1 MARAEAGRRGC
12 TGGLGRR
19 WSLTGDPAW
28 LSQAAS
34 CSPPSIPHSDTP
46 LPVFERKQ
54 PDFPAHPQAPVT
66 AYLEPH
72 LPLLCPA
79 CAQKGPGIRWG
90 LLPGRC
96 DGNQQ
101 GETRHRRVDAGASGS
116 NWVQLSASHQSY
128 CLLMT
133 SVGRAGDLIP
143 LPRGSRPA
151 GDWSGSGSSLSDS
164 AQCLVR
170 QIWRGC
176 QGSAGEMC
184 LGRHSSWK
192 AVSSPIDLA
201 VNRRV
206 CI

>member
-1 MARAEAGRRGC
+1 M
-12 TGGLGRR
+12 
-19 WSLTGDPAW
+19 TGDPAW

-79 CAQKGPGIRWG
+79 CAQKGPGILWG

-151 GDWSGSGSSLSDS
+151 GDWSPVTGLGLGPL
-164 AQCLVR
+164 CLT
-170 QIWRGC
+170 
-176 QGSAGEMC
+176 
-184 LGRHSSWK
+184 RHSAWSGRFGG
-192 AVSSPIDLA
+192 AVRVRLGKCALDVIPPGRQSPALSTWL
-201 VNRRV
+201 
-206 CI
+206 